1 MALPAEVARA
11 VNAAANRAA
20 DKASRTAVKETLMAL
35 GIDVSSPG
43 AVVEFQKDMAH
54 MRRVRTFG
62 EARSTK
68 YGLAAIGLAFSVAG
82 GMAVAYAKK
91 IMGW

>member
-1 MALPAEVARA
+1 MALPAEVLRA

-20 DKASRTAVKETLMAL
+20 DKAARSAVRETLTAL
-35 GIDVSSPG
+35 GIDTSTPAS
-43 AVVEFQKDMAH
+43 VVEFQRDQAY
-54 MRRVRTFG
+54 VRKTRSFS

-68 YGLAAIGLAFSVAG
+68 YGVAAIGLAFTIAG
-82 GMAVAYAKK
+82 GVIVAYAKK

>member
-1 MALPAEVARA
+1 MALPAEVLRA

-20 DKASRTAVKETLMAL
+20 DKASRTAVKETLLAL
-35 GIDVSSPG
+35 GIDTSTPG
-43 AVVEFQKDMAH
+43 AVVEFQRDQAYVRKT
-54 MRRVRTFG
+54 RTFS

-68 YGLAAIGLAFSVAG
+68 YGVAAIGLLFTVAG
-82 GMAVAYAKK
+82 GVLAAYIKK